1 MLRIDFEP
9 LIPNLAPKI
18 LQYVEFA
25 RNKQMMCI
33 ICVNYYFFT
42 VTLLGSY
49 EKCNSK
55 WLLVLCRAMLKP
67 WKENYTHRK
76 LQRC

>member
-9 LIPNLAPKI
+9 LIPNLATKI
-18 LQYVEFA
+18 LQYLEFA
-25 RNKQMMCI
+25 WNKQIICI

-42 VTLLGSY
+42 ITLLGSY

-55 WLLVLCRAMLKP
+55 MSIGFMCGDVKAVKG
-67 WKENYTHRK
+67 K
-76 LQRC
+76 LNPQKVT